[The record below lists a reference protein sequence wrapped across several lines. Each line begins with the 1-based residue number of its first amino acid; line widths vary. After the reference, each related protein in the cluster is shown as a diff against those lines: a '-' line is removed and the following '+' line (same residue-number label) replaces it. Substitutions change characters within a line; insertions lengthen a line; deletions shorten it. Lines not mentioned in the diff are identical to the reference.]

1 MFSFL
6 DKTFVIIMKF
16 NGVPSS
22 LNVITNKTSNGGPL
36 LAPYPDWTW
45 AENENCTGIMSVYK
59 IEVIIIETF
68 SIVTKSKLM
77 FLFQS
82 KKMFNLRTIFRSIY
96 VTDCG
101 SWTQVSSIIFNP
113 YALRNSLPSI

>member
-45 AENENCTGIMSVYK
+45 AKNENCTGIMSVYK

-77 FLFQS
+77 FFFQS

>member
-45 AENENCTGIMSVYK
+45 AKNENCTGIMSVYK
-59 IEVIIIETF
+59 IEVILETF
-68 SIVTKSKLM
+68 SMVTKSKLM
-77 FLFQS
+77 FFFKV
-82 KKMFNLRTIFRSIY
+82 KKSSIY
-96 VTDCG
+96 VRYLDRH
-101 SWTQVSSIIFNP
+101 V
-113 YALRNSLPSI
+113 